1 MEADEG
7 LSLLL
12 YALEQEEDALLFNR
26 WVNGLQYSISF
37 DEFKQKLKP
46 VRQKSERE
54 ILADVEHIL
63 SGGVR

>member
-46 VRQKSERE
+46 VRQKSEKE
-54 ILADVEHIL
+54 ILADVKHIL